1 VRLPSFFDKGKRLS
15 RLGNRIILQQP
26 IFRIGMRQH
35 CSTKE
40 AFLERFGVA
49 VYWINW
55 TVCSYRGFWLGSLIG
70 DRISEVSLLSTVL
83 STGLFA
89 VGFGAGKGSAPEKS
103 VHRNDWCTVFI

>member
-1 VRLPSFFDKGKRLS
+1 LVTSGEWIRTSGKCLPWINKTPGSALLDGFVKLPSFFDKGKWLS

-55 TVCSYRGFWLGSLIG
+55 TVCS
-70 DRISEVSLLSTVL
+70 
-83 STGLFA
+83 
-89 VGFGAGKGSAPEKS
+89 
-103 VHRNDWCTVFI
+103 